1 METNNLF
8 AQPAT
13 IKLPIARMR
22 GVYHTHDVEKKLSSL
37 RENCNDDLRMTYME
51 MLQRGGERFHVKLS
65 GVPDME
71 SLYDEL
77 PNFEEVLDEVKRN
90 VALCEDSEDGLEI
103 TPILLL
109 GPPGI
114 GKTYFS
120 QKLGELL
127 GTSMS
132 LVSMS
137 STTAGWI
144 LSGSASKWQHSGPG
158 KIFETL
164 VDGQYANPV
173 IVVDEIDKASNF
185 AQYDPLGA
193 LYGLLEQDTAK
204 IFTDEFAE
212 IPIDASQI
220 IWVTTA
226 NEERLIPEPILNRM
240 NVFEIE
246 KPTREQSRKVGL
258 SLYKSIRLH
267 HDWGKTFEDIP
278 RDDVLDRLAE
288 IGPRE
293 MRRILIGGFGNAKT
307 NKRSFIKPEDLPIKK
322 NKKNTMGF
330 LTRPM

>member
-1 METNNLF
+1 MEIKNLL
-8 AQPAT
+8 AQPENQK
-13 IKLPIARMR
+13 IQIAKMR
-22 GVYHTHDVEKKLSSL
+22 NVYHEHEVEQKLSKL
-37 RENCNDDLRMTYME
+37 RENANDDLRMTYKH
-51 MLQRGGERFHVKLS
+51 MLERGGERFHVKLS
-65 GVPDME
+65 GIPDMTSMYE
-71 SLYDEL
+71 EL
-77 PNFEEVLDEVKRN
+77 PNFEEVLDDVSRN
-90 VALCEDSEDGLEI
+90 VSLCEDSSDGLEI

-137 STTAGWI
+137 STTTGWV

-164 VDGQYANPV
+164 VHGQYANPV

-193 LYGLLEQDTAK
+193 LYGLLEHDTAK
-204 IFTDEFAE
+204 VFTDEFAE
-212 IPIDASQI
+212 IPIDASQV

-226 NEERLIPEPILNRM
+226 NDERLIPEPILNRM

-246 KPTREQSRKVGL
+246 KPTQEQARKVAL
-258 SLYKSIRLH
+258 NLYKSIRSH
-267 HDWGKTFEDIP
+267 HDWGKYFEEKPCDK
-278 RDDVLDRLAE
+278 VLDALTEVA
-288 IGPRE
+288 PRE
-293 MRRILIGGFGNAKT
+293 MRRVLISGFGSAKMH
-307 NKRSFIKPEDLPIKK
+307 KRSTIQVEDLPVKK
-322 NKKNTMGF
+322 HKKTSIGF
-330 LTRPM
+330 ITPKA